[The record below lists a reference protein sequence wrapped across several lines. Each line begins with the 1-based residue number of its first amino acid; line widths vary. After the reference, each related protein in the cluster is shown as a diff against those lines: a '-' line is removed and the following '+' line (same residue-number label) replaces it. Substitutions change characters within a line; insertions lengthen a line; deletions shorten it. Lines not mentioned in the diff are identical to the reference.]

1 MDALQTSLKN
11 MIQEDFNLSHLE
23 QLLSPAPFYTGNDI
37 FKSHFK
43 EIVQIL
49 TQDRDLDRKF
59 TLNDLQLFVKDILA
73 MTNFITIVLL
83 ILNSIP
89 NIKID
94 YTEGETEQLVFKLL
108 VYIFLV
114 ILPHYTNIT
123 FSTDEKMALYNI
135 ALLAYL
141 SLIESQLLKKLV
153 IKVSKWFKIKIA
165 NCFNNQSVIDNKLPV
180 LQENLN
186 TIIKNKL

>member
-1 MDALQTSLKN
+1 MNDLQTSLKN
-11 MIQEDFNLSHLE
+11 MIQEDFDLSNLE
-23 QLLSPAPFYTGNDI
+23 QLLSPAPFFTSNDI

-59 TLNDLQLFVKDILA
+59 TINDLQLFVKDILA

-114 ILPHYTNIT
+114 ILPHYTNIK
-123 FSTDEKMALYNI
+123 FSSDEKLALYNI
-135 ALLAYL
+135 SLLAYL

-153 IKVSKWFKIKIA
+153 IKVSKWFKVKIV
-165 NCFNNQSVIDNKLPV
+165 NCFNNQSVIDDKLPA